1 MPFTTALNTPYTTEV
16 VSRDFIPAINEAT
29 PQILWVGC
37 SDSIISETEV
47 LDVQREQLFVH
58 RNLGNILSNGDLS
71 SESAVEWA
79 VGLLQVKHIIVC
91 GHYDC
96 ALIKSSEKDSDDA
109 LHGWYKDMTRLHTR
123 FLNSHTHTESEEAER
138 RKFEEVYVLAE
149 VEWLRRQPV
158 VKKAMEERGL
168 LLHGFV
174 FDRKK
179 AQAVRLVVGGK

>member
-79 VGLLQVKHIIVC
+79 VGLLQV
-91 GHYDC
+91 
-96 ALIKSSEKDSDDA
+96 S
-109 LHGWYKDMTRLHTR
+109 R
-123 FLNSHTHTESEEAER
+123 
-138 RKFEEVYVLAE
+138 
-149 VEWLRRQPV
+149 
-158 VKKAMEERGL
+158 L
-168 LLHGFV
+168 LLLIQVAWSSGWI
-174 FDRKK
+174 RS
-179 AQAVRLVVGGK
+179 LVEEGSATLKTPLATVITCNGWNNSSADIPSVSRSSTS